1 MAKFDSSRVEFMLNC
16 WWKNFFRR
24 KYDQQKKIKKT
35 DHSKKILV
43 GFEWNEVI
51 SEMRKKSENAQN

>member
-1 MAKFDSSRVEFMLNC
+1 MILPGSNFCLIFGGRIFSEENTISRKKL
-16 WWKNFFRR
+16 R
-24 KYDQQKKIKKT
+24 KLTILKT
-35 DHSKKILV
+35 ILV